1 MNQFVRA
8 MSEDDFKLLCN
19 SVIGRK
25 KKEGK
30 AALNAYSA
38 AVATKEDS
46 AFQTVTQAVQD
57 ANVPKEEKVKALE
70 ALREATKQEYEAVY
84 GAMETIYAAK
94 EKSLQTQT
102 EVLKKIEAAEPQA
115 APAPQPSDAE
125 LAKQALDFVQ
135 RVTQPSGEQKAAVPP

>member
-1 MNQFVRA
+1 

-38 AVATKEDS
+38 ALATKEDS
-46 AFQTVTQAVQD
+46 ALQAVIQAVQD

-70 ALREATKQEYEAVY
+70 ALREAMKQEYDTVI
-84 GAMETIYAAK
+84 GAKETI
-94 EKSLQTQT
+94 S
-102 EVLKKIEAAEPQA
+102 
-115 APAPQPSDAE
+115 
-125 LAKQALDFVQ
+125 Q
-135 RVTQPSGEQKAAVPP
+135 RRRGASKPRRRY